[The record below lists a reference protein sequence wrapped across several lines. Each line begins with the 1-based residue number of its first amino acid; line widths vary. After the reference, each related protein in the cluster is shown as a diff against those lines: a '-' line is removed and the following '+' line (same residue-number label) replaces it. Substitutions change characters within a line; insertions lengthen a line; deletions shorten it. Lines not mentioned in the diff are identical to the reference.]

1 MATTCTTHSICYSDC
16 PNLLNESHEH
26 RSLRHLLAKDDRLRS
41 LYTYWLIPP
50 WTSPTQG
57 RPTCQTSEN
66 GRGTSQSIRSQY
78 KMRFA
83 PACRVVLYARSTHA
97 WALASL
103 RLRAQARTLTTGGGT
118 HVLKLR
124 PYQEQC
130 LQACVTALARGEQRI
145 GVSLPTGSGKTT
157 VFLCLLSRIKPR
169 VPGATRSLIIVNS
182 VELAQQTRDHA
193 RRLFPRWSVEVEQGG
208 NCATGDADM
217 YVDS

>member
-1 MATTCTTHSICYSDC
+1 MRRGSILITRPQYRVGILRVYCATLCVRLTHTKTSLSQPPQTPPRAPLQALKP
-16 PNLLNESHEH
+16 PNVSGAH
-26 RSLRHLLAKDDRLRS
+26 
-41 LYTYWLIPP
+41 TF
-50 WTSPTQG
+50 Q
-57 RPTCQTSEN
+57 
-66 GRGTSQSIRSQY
+66 
-78 KMRFA
+78 
-83 PACRVVLYARSTHA
+83 
-97 WALASL
+97 
-103 RLRAQARTLTTGGGT
+103 
-118 HVLKLR
+118 LR
-124 PYQEQC
+124 PYQEEC
-130 LQACVTALARGEQRI
+130 VQACTTALAAGEQRI